1 MVGFFIERPI
11 FASAIAV
18 ILVLAGSICYFLL
31 PVSQFPDIT
40 PPQVVVS
47 AVYPGASA
55 QVVADTVTTPLE
67 QQING
72 VAGMTYMSSS
82 SSNDGSSTITIT
94 FDVGYPLSIAAVD
107 VQNRVAQAASSL
119 PPIVNQAGV
128 TIKKQNPNFV
138 LIVNLTSPD
147 KSVDPVAL
155 SNYAYLQIVDPLKR
169 LEGVGDVQ
177 IFGERRYSMR
187 IWLDPDKLAN
197 LGITAVDVQ
206 NAIAEQNVQVAAGKI
221 GQSPAPAGTPFEMQV
236 NATGRLSNVTEFGD
250 IVVRADANAGSVV
263 RLRDV
268 ARIELGALQYT
279 SSAFFGE
286 DPTVV
291 LAIYQMPGSNA
302 LALQQ
307 RVKDKMQELS
317 KRFPKGI
324 DYAMHYD
331 TTRFVSASM
340 HDVVVTLIQ
349 ALLLVVAVVYIFL
362 QSWRT
367 TIIPTIAIPVSLIA
381 TLVVMQLLGFSL
393 NMLSLLG
400 MVLAIGLV
408 VDDAIVVVEN
418 VERQLEAGLKPL
430 EAARAAMK
438 EVTGPI
444 IATTAVL
451 MAVFVP
457 VAFIPGVAGRLY
469 NQFAL
474 TVAISVG
481 ISAFNSLTLSPALSA
496 AFLRHRGE
504 VRFAPF
510 RWFNSGFSWLS
521 HAYAESVRV
530 LIRWRVAMLALFVL
544 AVGATYLVSLRIPST
559 FLPVEDQGYFF
570 VVVQLPDGASL
581 ERTDA
586 VAKQVRDILK
596 STPGVDIVGSISGL
610 NFLTQAAQSNSAVE
624 FAILKPWDQR
634 PPEQGASSIVA
645 SVRPKLLG
653 LPGAIALSFDPP
665 SIPGLGTTGGF
676 EFQVEDLTGRGSVAL
691 NDVAQALIAE
701 ARKQPELN
709 PQQLF
714 TSFSTSTPQFNY
726 DLDRNKAKLLGLKLP
741 DVFNTLQIYLG
752 SLYVNDFNLF
762 GRTFRVTLQ
771 ADKDARAAPSDLSR
785 LYVRNA
791 TGGMVPLSTL
801 GTLRAI
807 AGPETVPH
815 YNNYASA
822 LINGGAAPGY
832 SSGQAVAAMERA
844 AAAVLPRDFAY
855 EWTGITF
862 QELKAGSIA
871 TIVFALAIVFVFLIL
886 AAQYESWSMPFMVL
900 LAVPLALFGAMLALW
915 LRGRQIDVY
924 SQIGF
929 VMLIGLAAKNAI
941 LIVEFAKRRRE
952 DGLGI
957 VEAAMM
963 AARLRLR
970 PILMTA
976 FAFILGV
983 VPLMFATGAGAASR
997 QSIGT
1002 TVFGGM
1008 LAATI
1013 LTLAFV
1019 PVFYALIEQ
1028 LRESRLGPNPQPH
1041 ESPSKATPNR
1051 RNEIGVPYH
1060 ANLENSSGYYR
1071 PGGNRH
1077 RSRCCSARRR
1087 VVWRYR
1093 WSDSQS
1099 SSVCDAGA
1107 RCQHREK
1114 NDSDLARLFGPHGI
1128 NPPCCPSGKS
1138 IRLHP
1143 AAARRG
1149 RDRRQRR
1156 RFALH
1161 DRSTRFSGGAGS
1173 GKGAGAEKYR
1183 GA

>member
-1 MVGFFIERPI
+1 
-11 FASAIAV
+11 
-18 ILVLAGSICYFLL
+18 
-31 PVSQFPDIT
+31 
-40 PPQVVVS
+40 
-47 AVYPGASA
+47 
-55 QVVADTVTTPLE
+55 VTTPLE

-72 VAGMTYMSSS
+72 VEGMTYMSSS
-82 SSNDGSSTITIT
+82 SSNDGSSNITVT

-107 VQNRVAQAASSL
+107 VQNRVSQAASSL
-119 PPIVNQAGV
+119 PAIVNQAGV

-147 KSVDPVAL
+147 GSVDPVAL
-155 SNYAYLQIVDPLKR
+155 SNYAYLQVVDPLKR
-169 LEGVGDVQ
+169 LSGVGDVQ

-206 NAIAEQNVQVAAGKI
+206 NAVAEQNVQVAAGKI
-221 GQSPAPAGTPFEMQV
+221 GQSPAPPGTPFEMQV
-236 NATGRLSNVTEFGD
+236 NAIGRLSDPAQFGE
-250 IVVRADANAGSVV
+250 IVVRADPAAGSVV

-268 ARIELGALQYT
+268 ARIELGSLQYAST
-279 SSAFFGE
+279 AFFGK

-302 LALQQ
+302 LELQQ
-307 RVKDKMQELS
+307 HVKDKMEELA

-324 DYAMHYD
+324 AYAMHYD

-340 HDVVVTLIQ
+340 HDVVITLIE
-349 ALLLVVAVVYIFL
+349 ALVLVVLVVFVFL

-367 TIIPTIAIPVSLIA
+367 TIIPTIAIPVSLVA
-381 TLVVMQLLGFSL
+381 TLVVMELLGFSL

-418 VERQLEAGLKPL
+418 VERQLEAGLPPL
-430 EAARAAMK
+430 AAARKAMS

-496 AFLRHRGE
+496 AFLRHRPN
-504 VRFAPF
+504 VNFVLF
-510 RWFNSGFSWLS
+510 RWFNAGFEWLS
-521 HAYAESVRV
+521 HAYARGVRV
-530 LIRWRVAMLALFVL
+530 LIRLRWFMLVLFVAGL
-544 AVGATYLVSLRIPST
+544 AATYAVWVRIPST

-581 ERTDA
+581 QRTDA
-586 VAKQVRDILK
+586 VAEKVRDILQ
-596 STPGVDIVGSISGL
+596 STPGVEIVGSISGL
-610 NFLTQAAQSNSAVE
+610 NFLTSAAQSNSAVE
-624 FAILKPWDQR
+624 FAILKPWDER
-634 PPEQGASSIVA
+634 PAGQTASNIVA
-645 SVRPKLLG
+645 SVRPKLLQI
-653 LPGAIALSFDPP
+653 PDAIALSFDPP

-676 EFQVEDLTGRGSVAL
+676 EFEVEDLTGRGSVAL
-691 NDVAQALIAE
+691 NEATQAVIAE

-709 PQQLF
+709 AQQLF
-714 TSFSTSTPQFNY
+714 TTFSTSTPQFNY
-726 DLDRNKAKLLGLKLP
+726 DLDRNKAKLLGLSLP

-771 ADKDARAAPSDLSR
+771 ADTSARATATDISR

-791 TGGMVPLSTL
+791 SGGVVPLSTL
-801 GTLRAI
+801 GKLEPTV
-807 AGPETVPH
+807 GPETVPH
-815 YNNYASA
+815 YNNYGSA
-822 LINGGAAPGY
+822 LINGGPAPGY
-832 SSGQAVAAMERA
+832 SSGQAVAAMERVA
-844 AAAVLPRDFAY
+844 ATALPRDFSF

-871 TIVFALAIVFVFLIL
+871 TVVFALAIVFVFLIL
-886 AAQYESWSMPFMVL
+886 AAQYESWTMPFMVL
-900 LAVPLALFGAMLALW
+900 LAVPLALFGALGALW
-915 LRGRQIDVY
+915 LRGMQIDVY

-941 LIVEFAKRRRE
+941 LIVEFARRRRE
-952 DGLGI
+952 EGLDI
-957 VEAAMM
+957 VETAME

-983 VPLMFATGAGAASR
+983 VPLMLATGAGAASR

-1013 LTLAFV
+1013 LTLIFV
-1019 PVFYALIEQ
+1019 PVFYAVIER
-1028 LRESRLGPNPQPH
+1028 LRER
-1041 ESPSKATPNR
+1041 
-1051 RNEIGVPYH
+1051 GVDV
-1060 ANLENSSGYYR
+1060 AE
-1071 PGGNRH
+1071 
-1077 RSRCCSARRR
+1077 
-1087 VVWRYR
+1087 
-1093 WSDSQS
+1093 Q
-1099 SSVCDAGA
+1099 
-1107 RCQHREK
+1107 
-1114 NDSDLARLFGPHGI
+1114 
-1128 NPPCCPSGKS
+1128 
-1138 IRLHP
+1138 P
-1143 AAARRG
+1143 AAAE
-1149 RDRRQRR
+1149 
-1156 RFALH
+1156 FIP
-1161 DRSTRFSGGAGS
+1161 GGQPEA
-1173 GKGAGAEKYR
+1173 AE
-1183 GA
+1183 

>member
-1 MVGFFIERPI
+1 MVNFFIHRPI
-11 FASAIAV
+11 FASSIAI
-18 ILVLAGSICYFLL
+18 IMMLAGAICYFLL

-47 AVYPGASA
+47 ANYPGASA

-72 VAGMTYMSSS
+72 VEGMTYMSSS

-94 FDVGYPLSIAAVD
+94 FEVGYSLSTAAVD
-107 VQNRVAQAASSL
+107 VQNRVSQAASSL
-119 PPIVNQAGV
+119 PAIVNQGGV

-147 KSVDPVAL
+147 GSVDPVAL
-155 SNYAYLQIVDPLKR
+155 SNLAYLQVVDPLKR
-169 LEGVGDVQ
+169 LPGVGDVQ

-187 IWLDPDKLAN
+187 VWLDPDKLAN

-221 GQSPAPAGTPFEMQV
+221 GQSPAPAGTAFEMQV
-236 NATGRLSNVTEFGD
+236 NAVGRLSDPKEFGD
-250 IVVRADANAGSVV
+250 IVVRADAANGSLV

-268 ARIELGALQYT
+268 ARIELGALQYS

-291 LAIYQMPGSNA
+291 LAVYQMPGSNA
-302 LALQQ
+302 LDLQQ

-317 KRFPKGI
+317 ARFPKGVS
-324 DYAMHYD
+324 YAMHYD

-340 HDVVVTLIQ
+340 HDVLVTLGE
-349 ALLLVVAVVYIFL
+349 ALVLVVAVVFIFL

-367 TIIPTIAIPVSLIA
+367 TIIPTIAIPVSLVA
-381 TLVVMQLLGFSL
+381 TLVVMYMFGFSL

-430 EAARAAMK
+430 AATRAAMA

-457 VAFIPGVAGRLY
+457 VAFIPGVSGRLY

-474 TVAISVG
+474 TVAISFG
-481 ISAFNSLTLSPALSA
+481 ISAFVSLTLTPALSA
-496 AFLRHRGE
+496 AFLRHRPATQ
-504 VRFAPF
+504 FFLF
-510 RWFNSGFSWLS
+510 RWFNTGFERLS
-521 HAYAESVRV
+521 HGYAHGVRI
-530 LIRWRVAMLALFVL
+530 LIRLRWIMLGLFAAGLV
-544 AVGATYLVSLRIPST
+544 ATYFVWQRLPST

-570 VVVQLPDGASL
+570 VVIQLPDGASL

-586 VAKQVRDILK
+586 VARKARDILQN
-596 STPGVDIVGSISGL
+596 TPGVEIVGSISGL
-610 NFLTQAAQSNSAVE
+610 NFLTSAAQSNSAVE
-624 FAILKPWDQR
+624 FAILKPWDERGPDQSASKLVADVR
-634 PPEQGASSIVA
+634 SKLMELPEAF
-645 SVRPKLLG
+645 
-653 LPGAIALSFDPP
+653 ALSFDPP
-665 SIPGLGTTGGF
+665 SIPGIGTTGGF
-676 EFQVEDLTGRGSVAL
+676 EFQVEDLTGRGSAAL
-691 NDVAQALIAE
+691 NDATQAVLAE

-714 TSFSTSTPQFNY
+714 SSFSTSTPQFNY
-726 DLDRNKAKLLGLKLP
+726 DLDRNKAKLLGLSLP

-762 GRTFRVTLQ
+762 GRTFRVTIQ
-771 ADKDARAAPSDLSR
+771 ADKDARAGAADISR

-791 TGGMVPLSTL
+791 SGGMVPLSTL
-801 GTLRAI
+801 GKLVPI
-807 AGPETVPH
+807 VGPETVPH
-815 YNNYASA
+815 YNNNASA
-822 LINGGAAPGY
+822 LINGGAAPGF

-844 AAAVLPRDFAY
+844 AATALPKDFGY
-855 EWTGITF
+855 EWTGITY

-871 TIVFALAIVFVFLIL
+871 SIVFGLAMVFVFLIL
-886 AAQYESWSMPFMVL
+886 AAQYESWAMPFMVL
-900 LAVPLALFGAMLALW
+900 LAVPLALFGAFVAL
-915 LRGRQIDVY
+915 LMRGMQIDVY

-941 LIVEFAKRRRE
+941 LIVEFARRRRE
-952 DGLGI
+952 EGLGI
-957 VEAAMM
+957 VDAAME

-983 VPLMFATGAGAASR
+983 LPLMFSTGAGAASR

-1008 LAATI
+1008 VAATI
-1013 LTLAFV
+1013 LSLVFV
-1019 PVFYALIEQ
+1019 PVFYAVIEQ
-1028 LRESRLGPNPQPH
+1028 LRERGSKSEPVAELTEPTAEPAFERLA
-1041 ESPSKATPNR
+1041 E
-1051 RNEIGVPYH
+1051 
-1060 ANLENSSGYYR
+1060 
-1071 PGGNRH
+1071 
-1077 RSRCCSARRR
+1077 
-1087 VVWRYR
+1087 
-1093 WSDSQS
+1093 
-1099 SSVCDAGA
+1099 
-1107 RCQHREK
+1107 
-1114 NDSDLARLFGPHGI
+1114 
-1128 NPPCCPSGKS
+1128 
-1138 IRLHP
+1138 
-1143 AAARRG
+1143 AA
-1149 RDRRQRR
+1149 
-1156 RFALH
+1156 
-1161 DRSTRFSGGAGS
+1161 
-1173 GKGAGAEKYR
+1173 E
-1183 GA
+1183 

>member
-11 FASAIAV
+11 FASAIA
-18 ILVLAGSICYFLL
+18 IIMLLAGSICYFLL
-31 PVSQFPDIT
+31 PVSQFPEIT

-47 AVYPGASA
+47 AIYPGAGS

-72 VAGMTYMSSS
+72 VPGMIYMSSA

-94 FDVGYPLSIAAVD
+94 FEVGYPLSIAAVD
-107 VQNRVAQAASSL
+107 VQNRVSQAASAL
-119 PPIVNQAGV
+119 PAIVNQAGV
-128 TIKKQNPNFV
+128 TIRKQNPNFV

-147 KSVDPVAL
+147 RSVDPVTL
-155 SNYAYLQIVDPLKR
+155 SNYAYLQIVDPIKR
-169 LEGVGDVQ
+169 LPGVGDVQ

-187 IWLDPDKLAN
+187 IWLDPDKLAA

-221 GQSPAPAGTPFEMQV
+221 GQPPAPPGTPFEMQV
-236 NATGRLSNVTEFGD
+236 NAVGRLSDPAQFGD
-250 IVVRADANAGSVV
+250 IVVRANAAAGSVV
-263 RLRDV
+263 RLRDA

-279 SSAFFGE
+279 SSGFFG
-286 DPTVV
+286 DDATVV
-291 LAIYQMPGSNA
+291 LAIFQMPGSNA
-302 LALQQ
+302 LDLQK
-307 RVKDKMQELS
+307 RVKNKMEELS

-324 DYAMHYD
+324 EYAIHYD
-331 TTRFVSASM
+331 TTRFVSAAM
-340 HDVVVTLIQ
+340 HDVVVTLLQ
-349 ALLLVVAVVYIFL
+349 ALGLVVAVVFVFL

-367 TIIPTIAIPVSLIA
+367 TIIPTIAIPVSLVA
-381 TLVVMQLLGFSL
+381 TLVVMKIFGFSL

-418 VERQLEAGLKPL
+418 VERQLEAGLRPL
-430 EAARAAMK
+430 EAARVAMR

-481 ISAFNSLTLSPALSA
+481 VSAFNSLTLSPALSA

-504 VRFAPF
+504 VTFPPF
-510 RWFNSGFSWLS
+510 RWFNLGFGWLAN
-521 HAYAESVRV
+521 AYAGSVRV
-530 LIRWRVAMLALFVL
+530 MVRMRWTIMGLFVAAL
-544 AVGATYLVSLRIPST
+544 AATYLLSLRIPSS

-570 VVVQLPDGASL
+570 VVIQLPDGASL

-586 VAKQVRDILK
+586 VAKQVREILQR
-596 STPGVDIVGSISGL
+596 TPGVDIVGSISGL
-610 NFLTQAAQSNSAVE
+610 NFLTSAAQSNSAVE
-624 FAILKPWDQR
+624 FAILKPWDER
-634 PPEQGASSIVA
+634 PAEQSASRIVA
-645 SVRPKLLG
+645 SVRPQLFG
-653 LPGAIALSFDPP
+653 LPGAFVLSFDPP
-665 SIPGLGTTGGF
+665 SIPGLGATGGF
-676 EFQVEDLTGRGSVAL
+676 EFQVEDLTGRGSAAL
-691 NDVAQALIAE
+691 NEATQELIAE
-701 ARKQPELN
+701 ARKQPEIDAH
-709 PQQLF
+709 QLF

-726 DLDRNKAKLLGLKLP
+726 DLDRNKAKLLGLNLP

-771 ADKDARAAPSDLSR
+771 ADANGRGSASALSR

-791 TGGMVPLSTL
+791 AGGMVPLSTL
-801 GTLRAI
+801 GSLTPI
-807 AGPETVPH
+807 VGPETVPH

-822 LINGGAAPGY
+822 LINGAAAPGF

-844 AAAVLPRDFAY
+844 AAAVLSRDFTY
-855 EWTGITF
+855 EWTGITL
-862 QELKAGSIA
+862 QEINAGSIA
-871 TIVFALAIVFVFLIL
+871 SIVFGLAIVFVFLIL

-900 LAVPLALFGAMLALW
+900 LAVPLALFGALLALW
-915 LRGRQIDVY
+915 LRNRQIDVY

-952 DGLGI
+952 EGLGI
-957 VEAAMM
+957 VEAATE

-983 VPLMFATGAGAASR
+983 VPLMMATGAGAASR

-1008 LAATI
+1008 LAATL
-1013 LTLAFV
+1013 LTLLFV
-1019 PVFYALIEQ
+1019 PVFYAVIEQ
-1028 LRESRLGPNPQPH
+1028 LREG
-1041 ESPSKATPNR
+1041 R
-1051 RNEIGVPYH
+1051 RD
-1060 ANLENSSGYYR
+1060 R
-1071 PGGNRH
+1071 
-1077 RSRCCSARRR
+1077 
-1087 VVWRYR
+1087 
-1093 WSDSQS
+1093 Q
-1099 SSVCDAGA
+1099 
-1107 RCQHREK
+1107 
-1114 NDSDLARLFGPHGI
+1114 
-1128 NPPCCPSGKS
+1128 
-1138 IRLHP
+1138 
-1143 AAARRG
+1143 AAA
-1149 RDRRQRR
+1149 
-1156 RFALH
+1156 AAHLKP
-1161 DRSTRFSGGAGS
+1161 TAP
-1173 GKGAGAEKYR
+1173 AE
-1183 GA
+1183 

>member
-1 MVGFFIERPI
+1 MIGFFIQRPI
-11 FASAIAV
+11 FASAIA
-18 ILVLAGSICYFLL
+18 IIMVLAGSISYFLL
-31 PVSQFPDIT
+31 PISQFPDIT

-47 AVYPGASA
+47 ASYPGASA

-72 VAGMTYMSSS
+72 VAGMTYMSSA
-82 SSNDGSSTITIT
+82 SSNDGSSTITVT
-94 FDVGYPLSIAAVD
+94 FDVGYPLAIAAVD

-119 PPIVNQAGV
+119 PAIVNQGGV

-147 KSVDPVAL
+147 HTVDSVAL

-169 LEGVGDVQ
+169 LAGVGDVQ

-187 IWLDPDKLAN
+187 VWLDPDKLSN

-206 NAIAEQNVQVAAGKI
+206 NAVAEQNVQVAAGKI
-221 GQSPAPAGTPFEMQV
+221 GESPAPPGTAFEMQV
-236 NATGRLSNVTEFGD
+236 NALGRLSDPEQFGD
-250 IVVRADANAGSVV
+250 IVVRADPTAGSVV

-279 SSAFFGE
+279 SSAFFGN
-286 DPTVV
+286 DPSVV
-291 LAIYQMPGSNA
+291 LGIFQLPGSNA
-302 LALQQ
+302 LDLQQ
-307 RVKDKMQELS
+307 RIKDKMDELS
-317 KRFPKGI
+317 KRFPQGI
-324 DYAMHYD
+324 AYAMHYD
-331 TTRFVSASM
+331 TTRFVSAAM
-340 HDVVVTLIQ
+340 KDVILTLSE
-349 ALLLVVAVVYIFL
+349 ALALVIAVVFVFL

-367 TIIPTIAIPVSLIA
+367 TIIPTIAIPVSLVA
-381 TLVVMQLLGFSL
+381 TLAIMEALGFSL

-418 VERQLEAGLKPL
+418 VERQLEAGLPPL
-430 EAARAAMK
+430 QATRKAMS

-451 MAVFVP
+451 MAVFIP
-457 VAFIPGVAGRLY
+457 VAFIPGVAGHLY

-496 AFLRHRGE
+496 AFLRHRPN
-504 VRFAPF
+504 VKFILF
-510 RWFNSGFSWLS
+510 RWFNAGFDRLS
-521 HAYAESVRV
+521 HGYARLVRS
-530 LIRWRVAMLALFVL
+530 LIALRWGMLALFAIGL
-544 AVGATYLVSLRIPST
+544 AATYMVWTRIPST

-570 VVVQLPDGASL
+570 VVIQLPDGASL

-586 VAKQVRDILK
+586 VAKKVRDLLQ

-610 NFLTQAAQSNSAVE
+610 NFLTNAAQSNSAVE
-624 FAILKPWDQR
+624 FAILRPWDER
-634 PPEQGASSIVA
+634 GPEQNASRIVA
-645 SVRPKLLG
+645 DVRPKLLAI
-653 LPGAIALSFDPP
+653 PETIALSFDPP

-676 EFQVEDLTGRGSVAL
+676 EFELEDLNGRGSAAL
-691 NDVAQALIAE
+691 DDVTLALIAE

-714 TSFSTSTPQFNY
+714 SSFSTSTPQFNY
-726 DLDRNKAKLLGLKLP
+726 DLDRTKAKLLGLSLP

-752 SLYVNDFNLF
+752 SLYVNEFNLF

-771 ADKDARAAPSDLSR
+771 ADTAARASATDLSR
-785 LYVRNA
+785 LYVRNNS
-791 TGGMVPLSTL
+791 GGMVPLSTL
-801 GTLRAI
+801 GDLRPI
-807 AGPETVPH
+807 VGPETVPH

-822 LINGGAAPGY
+822 LINGGPAPGY
-832 SSGQAVAAMERA
+832 SSGQAVVAMQRA
-844 AAAVLPRDFAY
+844 AAAVLPRDFSY

-871 TIVFALAIVFVFLIL
+871 SVIFMLAIVFVFLIL

-900 LAVPLALFGAMLALW
+900 LAVPLALFGALLALW
-915 LRGRQIDVY
+915 TRGLQIDVY

-952 DGLGI
+952 EGLSI
-957 VEAAMM
+957 VNAAME
-963 AARLRLR
+963 AGRLRLR

-983 VPLMFATGAGAASR
+983 VPLMIASGAGAASR

-1013 LTLAFV
+1013 LTLLFV
-1019 PVFYALIEQ
+1019 PVFYAVIERF
-1028 LRESRLGPNPQPH
+1028 RER
-1041 ESPSKATPNR
+1041 
-1051 RNEIGVPYH
+1051 
-1060 ANLENSSGYYR
+1060 
-1071 PGGNRH
+1071 
-1077 RSRCCSARRR
+1077 
-1087 VVWRYR
+1087 
-1093 WSDSQS
+1093 
-1099 SSVCDAGA
+1099 GA
-1107 RCQHREK
+1107 HTETT
-1114 NDSDLARLFGPHGI
+1114 
-1128 NPPCCPSGKS
+1128 
-1138 IRLHP
+1138 P
-1143 AAARRG
+1143 AAADHYG
-1149 RDRRQRR
+1149 VKPQPEP
-1156 RFALH
+1156 
-1161 DRSTRFSGGAGS
+1161 S
-1173 GKGAGAEKYR
+1173 E
-1183 GA
+1183 

>member
-1 MVGFFIERPI
+1 MINFFIQRPI
-11 FASAIAV
+11 FASAIA
-18 ILVLAGSICYFLL
+18 IIMVLAGAVSYFLL
-31 PVSQFPDIT
+31 PISQFPDIT

-47 AVYPGASA
+47 AMYPGASA

-72 VAGMTYMSSS
+72 VQGMTYMSSS

-94 FDVGYPLSIAAVD
+94 FNVGYPLAIAAVD
-107 VQNRVAQAASSL
+107 VQNRVAQATSSL
-119 PPIVNQAGV
+119 PAIVNQGGV

-147 KSVDPVAL
+147 HSVDPIAL

-169 LEGVGDVQ
+169 LPGVGDVQ

-197 LGITAVDVQ
+197 LGVTAVDVQ

-221 GQSPAPAGTPFEMQV
+221 GQSPAPPGTAFEMQV
-236 NATGRLSNVTEFGD
+236 NAVGRLSTPAQFGN
-250 IVVRADANAGSVV
+250 IIVRADPKSGAVV
-263 RLRDV
+263 RLHDV

-291 LAIYQMPGSNA
+291 LGIYQLPGSNA
-302 LALQQ
+302 LELQQ
-307 RVKDKMQELS
+307 HVKDKMEQLS

-324 DYAMHYD
+324 AYAMHYD

-340 HDVVVTLIQ
+340 RDVVVTLAE
-349 ALLLVVAVVYIFL
+349 ALLLVITVVFVFL

-367 TIIPTIAIPVSLIA
+367 TIIPMIAIPVSLIA
-381 TLVVMQLLGFSL
+381 TLAVMEVLGFSL

-418 VERQLEAGLKPL
+418 VERQLEAGLPPL
-430 EAARAAMK
+430 AATRKAMS

-496 AFLRHRGE
+496 AFLRHRPPGT
-504 VRFAPF
+504 FILF
-510 RWFNSGFSWLS
+510 RWFNAAFEWLS
-521 HAYAESVRV
+521 HSYSRLVHS
-530 LIRWRVAMLALFVL
+530 LIRLRWAMLGIFAAGL
-544 AVGATYLVSLRIPST
+544 AVTYMIWVHIPST

-570 VVVQLPDGASL
+570 VVIQLPDGAAL
-581 ERTDA
+581 ERTDK
-586 VAKQVRDILK
+586 VAKKVRDILQA
-596 STPGVDIVGSISGL
+596 TPGVDIVGSISGL
-610 NFLTQAAQSNSAVE
+610 NFLTNAAQSNSAVE
-624 FAILKPWDQR
+624 FAILKPWDER
-634 PPEQGASSIVA
+634 GPSENASRIVA
-645 SVRPKLLG
+645 EVRPKLLAI
-653 LPGAIALSFDPP
+653 PGAVALSFDPP

-676 EFQVEDLTGRGSVAL
+676 EFEVEDLTGRGSKAL
-691 NDVAQALIAE
+691 NDVTQALIAA
-701 ARKQPELN
+701 ARQQPELSA
-709 PQQLF
+709 QQLF
-714 TSFSTSTPQFNY
+714 SSFSTSTPQYIYN
-726 DLDRNKAKLLGLKLP
+726 LDRTKTKLLGLSLP

-762 GRTFRVTLQ
+762 GHTFRVTLQ
-771 ADKDARAAPSDLSR
+771 ADKNARAAATDISR

-791 TGGMVPLSTL
+791 LGGMVPLSTL
-801 GTLRAI
+801 GRLQPI
-807 AGPETVPH
+807 VGPETVPH
-815 YNNYASA
+815 YNDYASA
-822 LINGGAAPGY
+822 LINGGPAPGY
-832 SSGQAVAAMERA
+832 SSGQAVAAMQRVA
-844 AAAVLPRDFAY
+844 AKVLPRDFGY

-871 TIVFALAIVFVFLIL
+871 SVIFGLAIVFVFIIL
-886 AAQYESWSMPFMVL
+886 AAQYESWTMPFMVL
-900 LAVPLALFGAMLALW
+900 LAVPLALFGALLAIW
-915 LRGRQIDVY
+915 LRSMQIDVY

-941 LIVEFAKRRRE
+941 LIVEFARRRRE
-952 DGLGI
+952 EGYGI
-957 VEAAMM
+957 VEAAME
-963 AARLRLR
+963 AGRLRLR

-983 VPLMFATGAGAASR
+983 VPLMLATGAGAASR

-1008 LAATI
+1008 LAATF
-1013 LTLAFV
+1013 LTLLFV
-1019 PVFYALIEQ
+1019 PVFYAIIER
-1028 LRESRLGPNPQPH
+1028 LRERGAPTDTLS
-1041 ESPSKATPNR
+1041 ESPTD
-1051 RNEIGVPYH
+1051 H
-1060 ANLENSSGYYR
+1060 DLE
-1071 PGGNRH
+1071 P
-1077 RSRCCSARRR
+1077 RS
-1087 VVWRYR
+1087 
-1093 WSDSQS
+1093 
-1099 SSVCDAGA
+1099 
-1107 RCQHREK
+1107 E
-1114 NDSDLARLFGPHGI
+1114 
-1128 NPPCCPSGKS
+1128 
-1138 IRLHP
+1138 
-1143 AAARRG
+1143 AA
-1149 RDRRQRR
+1149 
-1156 RFALH
+1156 
-1161 DRSTRFSGGAGS
+1161 
-1173 GKGAGAEKYR
+1173 E
-1183 GA
+1183 

>member
-1 MVGFFIERPI
+1 MVGFFIQRPI

-31 PVSQFPDIT
+31 PVAQFPDIT

-72 VAGMTYMSSS
+72 VTGMTYMSSS

-119 PPIVNQAGV
+119 PPIVNQGGV

-147 KSVDPVAL
+147 GSVDPVAL

-169 LEGVGDVQ
+169 LPGVGDIQ

-187 IWLDPDKLAN
+187 VWLDPDKLAN

-206 NAIAEQNVQVAAGKI
+206 NAVAEQNVQVAAGKI
-221 GQSPAPAGTPFEMQV
+221 GQSPAPEGTPFEMQV
-236 NATGRLSNVTEFGD
+236 NAVGRLTDPAQFGD
-250 IVVRADANAGSVV
+250 IVVRADAAAGSVV

-268 ARIELGALQYT
+268 ARIELGALQYAST
-279 SSAFFGE
+279 AFFGE

-291 LAIYQMPGSNA
+291 LAIYQMAGSNA
-302 LALQQ
+302 LDLQQ
-307 RVKDKMQELS
+307 SVKAKMEELA
-317 KRFPKGI
+317 KRFPTGI
-324 DYAMHYD
+324 AYGMHYD
-331 TTRFVSASM
+331 TTRFVSAAM
-340 HDVVVTLIQ
+340 HDVVITLAQ
-349 ALLLVVAVVYIFL
+349 ALVLVVAVVFVFL

-381 TLVVMQLLGFSL
+381 TLVVMRMLGFSL

-418 VERQLEAGLKPL
+418 VERQLEAGLPPL
-430 EAARAAMK
+430 AAARAAMK

-457 VAFIPGVAGRLY
+457 VAFIPGVTGSLY

-474 TVAISVG
+474 TVAISVA

-504 VRFAPF
+504 VRFPPF
-510 RWFNSGFSWLS
+510 RWFNAGFNWLS
-521 HAYAESVRV
+521 QVYAHGVRV
-530 LIRWRVAMLALFVL
+530 LIRLRWAMLGLFLAAL
-544 AVGATYLVSLRIPST
+544 AATYLISLRIPST

-570 VVVQLPDGASL
+570 VVIQGPDGSSL
-581 ERTDA
+581 QRTDA
-586 VAKQVRDILK
+586 VAKQVRDILQ
-596 STPGVDIVGSISGL
+596 STPGVEIVGSISGL
-610 NFLTQAAQSNSAVE
+610 NFLTLAAQSNSAVE
-624 FAILKPWDQR
+624 FAILKPWSER
-634 PPEQGASSIVA
+634 PPEQSASSLVA
-645 SVRPKLLG
+645 AVRPKLLQI
-653 LPGAIALSFDPP
+653 PGAFALSFDPP

-676 EFQVEDLTGRGSVAL
+676 EFQIEDLTGRGNSAL
-691 NDVAQALIAE
+691 NEATQAVIAE
-701 ARKQPELN
+701 ARKQPELSA
-709 PQQLF
+709 QQLF
-714 TSFSTSTPQFNY
+714 SSFSTSTPQFDY
-726 DLDRNKAKLLGLKLP
+726 DLDRNKAKLLGLNLP
-741 DVFNTLQIYLG
+741 DVFNTLQIYFG

-771 ADKDARAAPSDLSR
+771 ADKDARAAASDLSR

-791 TGGMVPLSTL
+791 SGGMVPLSTL
-801 GTLRAI
+801 GSLKPI
-807 AGPETVPH
+807 VGPETVPH
-815 YNNYASA
+815 YNNYGSA
-822 LINGGAAPGY
+822 LINGGAAPGF
-832 SSGQAVAAMERA
+832 SSGQAVVAMERA
-844 AAAVLPRDFAY
+844 AAAALPRDFGF

-900 LAVPLALFGAMLALW
+900 LAVPLALFGALLALW
-915 LRGRQIDVY
+915 LRGKQIDVY

-929 VMLIGLAAKNAI
+929 VMLIGLSAKNAI

-952 DGLGI
+952 DGLDI
-957 VEAAMM
+957 VEAAME
-963 AARLRLR
+963 AGRLRLR

-1013 LTLAFV
+1013 LTLALV
-1019 PVFYALIEQ
+1019 PVFYAVIEQ
-1028 LRESRLGPNPQPH
+1028 LRERGSRSEPAPVH
-1041 ESPSKATPNR
+1041 EVLEA
-1051 RNEIGVPYH
+1051 H
-1060 ANLENSSGYYR
+1060 AE
-1071 PGGNRH
+1071 
-1077 RSRCCSARRR
+1077 
-1087 VVWRYR
+1087 
-1093 WSDSQS
+1093 
-1099 SSVCDAGA
+1099 
-1107 RCQHREK
+1107 
-1114 NDSDLARLFGPHGI
+1114 
-1128 NPPCCPSGKS
+1128 
-1138 IRLHP
+1138 
-1143 AAARRG
+1143 AA
-1149 RDRRQRR
+1149 
-1156 RFALH
+1156 
-1161 DRSTRFSGGAGS
+1161 
-1173 GKGAGAEKYR
+1173 E
-1183 GA
+1183 